1 MKRILFMYFMIFVLS
16 FLWSCTPDGDKKT
29 SVNSNIR
36 KIHGKAAIGAYIEEG
51 AQVQVRPASIDGT
64 NPAELIE
71 GTVGADGNY
80 TVTIPE
86 EIPVVSDGEG
96 TTVTKVGTSME
107 NGTGFII
114 RVWSESAGSWIYS
127 YAENDSA
134 DITAN
139 VNPYTDMF
147 VRCFYNP
154 SMVDQGRI
162 NNYFP
167 TGTFADGSVMT
178 LPDATFVLRVMD
190 VMSRMLHTVWGMDN
204 IQNFLIDTW
213 EVDQGLD
220 ELINNLGLGVNAFLY
235 SEYFYIIQNPDIFN
249 NAAAIAD
256 EESKNITIDIWT
268 DYGNTGDVTATGT
281 DTHGV
286 TYSAVMVKQPDST
299 ESENHFK
306 VTLGTWEYFFQSEY
320 VYVSIADYDSG
331 LGNGIVVKKP

>member
-1 MKRILFMYFMIFVLS
+1 MKKILFMYLMIFALS
-16 FLWSCTPDGDKKT
+16 FLWGCSPEKENKT
-29 SVNSNIR
+29 GR

-51 AQVQVRPASIDGT
+51 AQVQVRPASVDGV
-64 NPAELIE
+64 NPANLIE
-71 GTVGADGNY
+71 GTVGADGY
-80 TVTIPE
+80 YEVTIPE
-86 EIPVVSDGEG
+86 EIAIAVSEEIITKSSKAEGETG
-96 TTVTKVGTSME
+96 
-107 NGTGFII
+107 NGFII
-114 RVWSESAGSWIYS
+114 RAWSASSGSWIYS

-154 SMVDQGRI
+154 SMVDQSRI

-167 TGTFADGSVMT
+167 TGTFTDGSVMT
-178 LPDATFVLRVMD
+178 LPDAAFVLRVMD
-190 VMSRMLHTVWGMDN
+190 VMSKMIYTVWGMDN
-204 IQNFLIDTW
+204 IQNFLLDTW

-220 ELINNLGLGVNAFLY
+220 ELINNLGRGVNAFLY
-235 SEYFYIIQNPDIFN
+235 SEYFYIIQKPYIFN

-281 DTHGV
+281 DLHGV
-286 TYSAVMVKQPDST
+286 TYSAVMIKQPDST
-299 ESENHFK
+299 ETENHFK
-306 VTLGTWEYFFQSEY
+306 VILGTWEYFFQSEY

-331 LGNGIVVKKP
+331 FGNRIVVKKP

>member
-1 MKRILFMYFMIFVLS
+1 MKRIINAVCLIFITM
-16 FLWSCTPDGDKKT
+16 FLISCTPAYNE
-29 SVNSNIR
+29 SSAR
-36 KIHGKAAIGAYIEEG
+36 KIHGVAAIGAYIEEG

-64 NPAELIE
+64 SPAELIE
-71 GTVGADGNY
+71 GTVGADGY
-80 TVTIPE
+80 YEVTIPE
-86 EIPVVSDGEG
+86 EIAITEPEEVVTKSSKEGEG
-96 TTVTKVGTSME
+96 TG
-107 NGTGFII
+107 NGFIV
-114 RVWSESAGSWIYS
+114 RVWSESSGSWIYS

-178 LPDATFVLRVMD
+178 LPDATFVLRVMY
-190 VMSRMLHTVWGMDN
+190 VMSRMLHAVWGMDN

-249 NAAAIAD
+249 NSAAIAD

-286 TYSAVMVKQPDST
+286 TYSAVMIKQPDST
-299 ESENHFK
+299 ETENHFK
-306 VTLGTWEYFFQSEY
+306 VTLGTWEYFFQNEY

-331 LGNGIVVKKP
+331 LGNRIVVKKP

>member
-1 MKRILFMYFMIFVLS
+1 MKKILFVCFMIFALS
-16 FLWSCTPDGDKKT
+16 FLWSCTPENENK
-29 SVNSNIR
+29 SVR

-51 AQVQVRPASIDGT
+51 AQVQVRPASVDGV
-64 NPAELIE
+64 NPSNLIE
-71 GTVGADGNY
+71 GTVGADGY
-80 TVTIPE
+80 YEVVIPE
-86 EIPVVSDGEG
+86 EIPVEPEE
-96 TTVTKVGTSME
+96 TITKVSKAEGETG
-107 NGTGFII
+107 NGFII
-114 RVWSESAGSWIYS
+114 RAWSASSGSWIYS

-154 SMVDQGRI
+154 SMIDQGRI

-167 TGTFADGSVMT
+167 TGTFTDGSVMT
-178 LPDATFVLRVMD
+178 LPDAAFVLRVMD
-190 VMSRMLHTVWGMDN
+190 VMSKMIYTVWSMDN
-204 IQNFLIDTW
+204 IQNFLTDTW

-235 SEYFYIIQNPDIFN
+235 GEYFYIIQKPYIFN
-249 NAAAIAD
+249 NASAIAD

-268 DYGNTGDVTATGT
+268 DYGNTGDVTAIGT

-286 TYSAVMVKQPDST
+286 TYSAAMIKQPDST

-306 VTLGTWEYFFQSEY
+306 VTLGPWEYFFQSEY
-320 VYVSIADYDSG
+320 VYVSISDYNGG
-331 LGNGIVVKKP
+331 LGNRIVVKKP

>member
-1 MKRILFMYFMIFVLS
+1 MKRIINLMCFMYVVMFCIMMFFAIVGCS
-16 FLWSCTPDGDKKT
+16 DTPAKT
-29 SVNSNIR
+29 GR

-51 AQVQVRPASIDGT
+51 AQVQVRPASVDGE

-71 GTVGADGNY
+71 GTVGADGY
-80 TVTIPE
+80 YEVTIPE
-86 EIPVVSDGEG
+86 EIPVVPDGEP
-96 TTVTKVGTSME
+96 VTKASGTLE
-107 NGTGFII
+107 PGNGFII
-114 RVWSESAGSWIYS
+114 RAWSASSGSWIYS

-154 SMVDQGRI
+154 SMVDQSRI

-167 TGTFADGSVMT
+167 TGTFTDGSVMT

-190 VMSRMLHTVWGMDN
+190 VMSRMLHAVFGLDD
-204 IQNFLIDTW
+204 IQNALLDTW
-213 EVDQGLD
+213 IIDMGLD
-220 ELINNLGLGVNAFLY
+220 QLILQIGISQLNGYLY
-235 SEYFYIIQNPDIFN
+235 SQFHYIIQKPYIFN
-249 NAAAIAD
+249 NASAIAD

-268 DYGNTGDVTATGT
+268 DYGNTGNVTATAT
-281 DTHGV
+281 DLHGV
-286 TYSAVMVKQPDST
+286 TYSAVMIKQPDST
-299 ESENHFK
+299 GTENHFK

-331 LGNGIVVKKP
+331 FGNRIVVKKP

>member
-1 MKRILFMYFMIFVLS
+1 MKKSIIFS
-16 FLWSCTPDGDKKT
+16 IIGFLIFIGCDDSSSKT
-29 SVNSNIR
+29 TR
-36 KIHGKAAIGAYIEEG
+36 TIHGKAAIGAYIEEG
-51 AQVQVRPASIDGT
+51 AQVQVRPASVDGV
-64 NPAELIE
+64 NPADLIE
-71 GTVGADGNY
+71 GTVGADGY
-80 TVTIPE
+80 YEVTIPE
-86 EIPVVSDGEG
+86 EIPVVPDGELATKASG
-96 TTVTKVGTSME
+96 TLEPG
-107 NGTGFII
+107 NGFII
-114 RVWSESAGSWIYS
+114 RAWSASSGSWIYS

-167 TGTFADGSVMT
+167 TGTFPDGSVMT
-178 LPDATFVLRVMD
+178 LPDSAFVLRVMD
-190 VMSRMLHTVWGMDN
+190 VMSKMLYTVWSMDN

-235 SEYFYIIQNPDIFN
+235 SEYFYIIQMPYIFN

-281 DTHGV
+281 DLHGV
-286 TYSAVMVKQPDST
+286 TYSAVMIKQPDST
-299 ESENHFK
+299 GTENHFK

-320 VYVSIADYDSG
+320 VYVAIDDYDSG
-331 LGNGIVVKKP
+331 LGNRIVVKKP

>member
-1 MKRILFMYFMIFVLS
+1 MKKILFVCFMIFALS
-16 FLWSCTPDGDKKT
+16 FLWSCTPEKENK
-29 SVNSNIR
+29 SVR
-36 KIHGKAAIGAYIEEG
+36 TIHGKAAIGAYIEEG
-51 AQVQVRPASIDGT
+51 AQVQVRPASVDGV
-64 NPAELIE
+64 NPADLIE
-71 GTVGADGNY
+71 GTVGADGY
-80 TVTIPE
+80 YEVIIPE
-86 EIPVVSDGEG
+86 EIPVESEEIITKGSKADGDTG
-96 TTVTKVGTSME
+96 
-107 NGTGFII
+107 NGFII
-114 RVWSESAGSWIYS
+114 RAWSESSGSWIYS

-154 SMVDQGRI
+154 SMVDQSRI

-167 TGTFADGSVMT
+167 TGTFSDGSVMT

-190 VMSRMLHTVWGMDN
+190 VMSKMLYTVWSMDN

-235 SEYFYIIQNPDIFN
+235 SEYFYIIQKPYIFN
-249 NAAAIAD
+249 NASAIAD

-268 DYGNTGDVTATGT
+268 DYGNTGDVTATAT
-281 DTHGV
+281 DLHGV

-320 VYVSIADYDSG
+320 VYVSISDYNGG
-331 LGNGIVVKKP
+331 LGNRIVVKKP